1 MSNLE
6 ILRKQAK
13 QVLRWHHEGYFPV
26 AAQIRDTLPRFGRLS
41 DSEIMRAAFKLSD
54 AQELVAR
61 REGFDDWQALRSG
74 ADAVTPSKHAQ
85 QQPVLSSVSA
95 QLFVANVVASCDFFT
110 ERLGFT
116 VDFVYGEPPFYG
128 QIVRDT
134 ARLALRLV
142 CEPVFVG
149 DIRVREHLLSA
160 SITVDTAAEIKQLFL
175 DFQAAGVPFHQ
186 PLRKEPWGA
195 RNFIVLD
202 PDGNLILFA
211 GPAD

>member
-6 ILRKQAK
+6 NLRKQAK
-13 QVLRWHHEGYFPV
+13 QILRWHRERYFPV
-26 AAQIRDTLPRFGRLS
+26 AAEIRAALPRFSHLE
-41 DSEIMRAAFKLSD
+41 DSEIMRADFKLGD

-61 REGFDDWQALRSG
+61 RLGFDDWQALRSG
-74 ADAVTPSKHAQ
+74 AHEVTPSSQVKA
-85 QQPVLSSVSA
+85 PVLSAVSA
-95 QLFVANVVASCDFFT
+95 QLFVADIQASCAFFT
-110 ERLGFT
+110 EKLGFA
-116 VDFVYGEPPFYG
+116 VDFIYGQPPFYG
-128 QIVRDT
+128 QVVRDT

-149 DIRVREHLLSA
+149 DIRTREHLLSA
-160 SITVDTAAEIKQLFL
+160 SITVDTAAEIKKLFL